1 MKVYDEIDINTLDDL
16 AKKVFE
22 QLNRGVT
29 SINVVAKYV
38 EASLLIQYLL
48 QENELLIGDIEIS
61 APENSNYSR
70 EYLITVGEDTLV
82 HCAPLYFEDRLLYF
96 DGELTYIL
104 ENCSQKCV
112 KHLPVNDVIIV
123 NYELVYDD
131 EAETENKDIWV
142 KLP

>member
-1 MKVYDEIDINTLDDL
+1 MKIYDEIDIDILPDL
-16 AKKVFE
+16 AEKIIE

-48 QENELLIGDIEIS
+48 QDDNLFLGDVEIS

-70 EYLITVGEDTLV
+70 EYLITVGEDTQV

-104 ENCSQKCV
+104 ENCNQKCV

-123 NYELVYDD
+123 NYDLVYDV

>member
-1 MKVYDEIDINTLDDL
+1 MYDEIDIDTLDDL

-22 QLNRGVT
+22 QLKRGT
-29 SINVVAKYV
+29 KNVNIVAKYV
-38 EASLLIQYLL
+38 ETSMLIQYLL
-48 QENELLIGDIEIS
+48 QEDELFAGDIEIS
-61 APENSNYSR
+61 APENSNYNR
-70 EYLITVGEDTLV
+70 EYLITVGEDTQI

-123 NYELVYDD
+123 NYDLVYDD
-131 EAETENKDIWV
+131 EEETENTDVEW